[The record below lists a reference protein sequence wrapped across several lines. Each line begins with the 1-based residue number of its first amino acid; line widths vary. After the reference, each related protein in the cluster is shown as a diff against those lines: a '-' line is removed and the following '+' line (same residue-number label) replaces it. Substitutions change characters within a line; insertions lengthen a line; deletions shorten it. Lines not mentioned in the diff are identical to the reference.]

1 VLNFADNIVNGFAL
15 LFMKNTL
22 YDTPLV
28 LPGETL
34 VVLLATLPT
43 FALKEKGLKNRL
55 EVLSKKDYALLS
67 IVITIDFLLSAAF
80 LGFLELDKG
89 RVRNIIVSA
98 MLIVV
103 SMSLYLLVLYVRV
116 KNYEYTLLLRN
127 EENQKLLDM
136 EVEHYKELQRKNM
149 DLRRFRHD
157 YYAHLHAMEGLAK
170 NEDWK
175 GLKEYLSALCDIK
188 EQTRYISVHH
198 PVADAILNYFYERL
212 PEDTKVYVQGSF
224 PKQSDIKDS
233 DLCILLSNLL
243 KNAVEALEYV
253 AQTEKKIYFA
263 VFSDE
268 NTIHFRVENTSRPY
282 SEEEIKHLTTSKQD
296 TLNHGLGLKNV
307 KDVLSRYAGQMAA
320 GYRDGMFC
328 VDVLLK
334 IAGNEN
340 LVVNL
345 L

>member
-43 FALKEKGLKNRL
+43 FALKEKGLKNQL
-55 EVLSKKDYALLS
+55 EVLSKKDYALIAVVLVMDFILS
-67 IVITIDFLLSAAF
+67 SISPVFLIK
-80 LGFLELDKG
+80 DKAKG
-89 RVRNIIVSA
+89 RNIIGVA
-98 MLIVV
+98 MLIVAV
-103 SMSLYLLVLYVRV
+103 MSLYLLILYVRI
-116 KNYEYTLLLRN
+116 KNYEYALLLRN

-136 EVEHYKELQRKNM
+136 EVEHYKELQKKNM
-149 DLRRFRHD
+149 DLRKFRHD
-157 YYAHLHAMEGLAK
+157 YYAHIHAMEGLAE
-170 NEDWK
+170 NEDWN
-175 GLKEYLSALCDIK
+175 GLREYLSALCDIK

-224 PKQSDIKDS
+224 PKQSGIKDS

-243 KNAVEALEYV
+243 KNAVEAMEYV
-253 AQTEKKIYFA
+253 TQTEKKIYFS

-307 KDVLSRYAGQMAA
+307 KDVLTQYAGQMAA

-328 VDVLLK
+328 ADVVLKVD
-334 IAGNEN
+334 GNEKH
-340 LVVNL
+340 
-345 L
+345 